1 MDTKVLVA
9 ATLSTA
15 LLALA
20 PSQAHAAEPDAP
32 VVTRA
37 DVDKPA
43 TPKDGVGMIVG
54 GALSLGF
61 AGGLTALEINNAAL
75 GGDWVGGTILA
86 GEGVLIS
93 PCVVGLSEITIAV
106 TTDPYVSQPNAF
118 SNGTTEIVNRTSVE
132 VKEESTELKKVSG
145 GATVADLLTNLKA
158 LGMKPSQ
165 LVSVFVALDK
175 HGFLHADLEVR

>member
-1 MDTKVLVA
+1 M
-9 ATLSTA
+9 ATFKANSA
-15 LLALA
+15 
-20 PSQAHAAEPDAP
+20 
-32 VVTRA
+32 
-37 DVDKPA
+37 VDL
-43 TPKDGVGMIVG
+43 
-54 GALSLGF
+54 GALDELGF
-61 AGGLTALEINNAAL
+61 
-75 GGDWVGGTILA
+75 
-86 GEGVLIS
+86 LIDYTDHPPLVTS
-93 PCVVGLSEITIAV
+93 NEITIAV